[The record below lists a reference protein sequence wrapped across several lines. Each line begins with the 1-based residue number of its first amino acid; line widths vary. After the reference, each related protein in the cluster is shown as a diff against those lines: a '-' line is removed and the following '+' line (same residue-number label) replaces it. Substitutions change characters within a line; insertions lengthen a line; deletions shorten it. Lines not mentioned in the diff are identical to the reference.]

1 MSVYIILSQM
11 SRLGAV
17 WVKSKQTK
25 NILLS
30 ASILFYTAILIK
42 RENKF
47 KEKYEPRVKRNQRP
61 SNSSE
66 ENS

>member
-25 NILLS
+25 NLLLS
-30 ASILFYTAILIK
+30 ASILFYTALLIK

-47 KEKYEPRVKRNQRP
+47 KEKYEPRIKRNQGS
-61 SNSSE
+61 SNSG
-66 ENS
+66 